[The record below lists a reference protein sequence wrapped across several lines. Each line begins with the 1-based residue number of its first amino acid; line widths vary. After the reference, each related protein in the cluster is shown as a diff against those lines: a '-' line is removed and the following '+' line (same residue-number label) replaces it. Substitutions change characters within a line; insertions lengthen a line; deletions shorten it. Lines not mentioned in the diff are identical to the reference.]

1 MATPSGYAYVVSTSY
16 EYGSDGYKYTVNKW
30 SDGTVESI
38 QGDQWSGSGGDN
50 LNFGGGGT
58 RLNYDPSNT
67 IISGTSGND
76 TITNDGG
83 RNVTILAGDGND
95 SVKSVGYENG
105 IGNGLVVNLGGGNDT
120 LRVTSSEYAVIFCG
134 DGNDSVAVDGSF
146 NYVNLGDGNDY
157 MHYDADE
164 STEFR
169 FMSRQPTIY
178 GGAGN
183 DTIAL
188 TSDDKVNGAVI
199 EYREGDGNDSIYGF
213 ASDDTLLIAADSFTT
228 TRNGINL
235 LVQVGDGSIDLFCGY
250 YERNNL
256 HIVRT
261 SDFTELSPPTISS
274 SSTSTS
280 TPSTSSTSTS
290 SSTTTSTTSTT
301 STTTTTP
308 STSTT
313 STTTTTPS
321 TATTSHTYSGGNKS
335 ITNYSAG
342 QKINFNADFTGIGF
356 SGNNFMVNS
365 SSGSLTIQ
373 NARNKVIDVAV
384 GGNTVAYAYLAS
396 SGGAI
401 NGSGF
406 SQLEVIIGG
415 NNSANTITAGSG
427 GSSLWGG
434 SGGNDILTGG
444 SGSDTFFYGKND
456 GADIINNAS
465 SADVVNLYDVR
476 LSDITSATTSGRTIS
491 ATFNTG
497 SSLQINSAENLS
509 ATFKL
514 ADGNFKFNHSS
525 GNWQSA

>member
-1 MATPSGYAYVVSTSY
+1 MPSYFTLGGGVAT
-16 EYGSDGYKYTVNKW
+16 EYNKRGDDGYYYTVNHF
-30 SDGTVESI
+30 SDGTTTSVR
-38 QGDQWSGSGGDN
+38 GDSWSGGDD

-83 RNVTILAGDGND
+83 SHVTILAGDGND
-95 SVKSVGYENG
+95 SVKSVGYGNR
-105 IGNGLVVNLGGGNDT
+105 IGNGLIVDLGGGNDT
-120 LRVTSSEYAVIFCG
+120 LRVTSSEYAFIFGG

-157 MHYDADE
+157 MHYDADD
-164 STEFR
+164 STEFG

-228 TRNGINL
+228 AQNGVNL

-250 YERNNL
+250 YERNKL

-280 TPSTSSTSTS
+280 TPSTSSNSTS
-290 SSTTTSTTSTT
+290 SSTTTSTTT
-301 STTTTTP
+301 
-308 STSTT
+308 TSTT
-313 STTTTTPS
+313 STTTSTATPS
-321 TATTSHTYSGGNKS
+321 TTSHTYSGGNKS

-342 QKINFNADFTGIGF
+342 QKINYSTDFTGIDF
-356 SGNNFMVNS
+356 SGNDFMINS
-365 SSGSLTIQ
+365 SSGSLTIN
-373 NARNKVIDVAV
+373 NARNKVIDIAV
-384 GGNTVAYAYLAS
+384 GGNTVAHAYMAS
-396 SGGAI
+396 S
-401 NGSGF
+401 SGTIDRSSY

-456 GADIINNAS
+456 GTDVINNAS
-465 SADVVNLYDVR
+465 SADVVILYDVS
-476 LSDITSATTSGRTIS
+476 LADITSANISGRTIS

-497 SSLQINSAENLS
+497 SNLQINSSENLS

-514 ADGNFKFNHSS
+514 ADGNFKFNHSL
-525 GNWQSA
+525 GNWQNA